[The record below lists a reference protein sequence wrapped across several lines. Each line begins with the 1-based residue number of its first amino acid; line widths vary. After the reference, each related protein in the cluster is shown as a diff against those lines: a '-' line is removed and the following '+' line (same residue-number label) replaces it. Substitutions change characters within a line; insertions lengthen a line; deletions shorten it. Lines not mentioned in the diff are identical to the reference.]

1 MLNEETITELLKEYG
16 GDREDILLIEDRLNI
31 LGIAQDEKFLEL
43 LEEIYSY
50 YISSEFIAIQSSIN
64 IKESIDSELYHKTK
78 ISMDEAIINVFNNK
92 FLENYNNFDDIANNM
107 PFKK

>member
-1 MLNEETITELLKEYG
+1 MLNEETIVELLKEYG

-31 LGIAQDEKFLEL
+31 LGIPQDEKFLEL

-50 YISSEFIAIQSSIN
+50 YMSSELIAIQSSIN
-64 IKESIDSELYHKTK
+64 IKGSVDSELYDKIK